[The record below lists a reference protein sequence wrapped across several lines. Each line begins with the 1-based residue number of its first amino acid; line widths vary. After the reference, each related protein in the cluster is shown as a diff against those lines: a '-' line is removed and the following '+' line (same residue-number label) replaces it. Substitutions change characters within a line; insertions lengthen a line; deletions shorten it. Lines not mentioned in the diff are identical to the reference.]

1 MQSEFAMRTLVTVE
15 HERRGM
21 EMYSHLTNKELA
33 GLVVKYSVPREVKD
47 EAYAELK
54 KREVE
59 KAKGE

>member
-1 MQSEFAMRTLVTVE
+1 MTVE

-59 KAKGE
+59 KAKAKGE